1 MAFWSRDEAAQR
13 AAGAAE
19 ASAPRSPHLVV
30 EEEDV
35 ARVLRDVCMAGAP
48 ALLFSAEAAEHA
60 QVRFVSLGP
69 EVVTVEIDGQRADA
83 VFRPLSTVSV
93 AFNHE
98 RRSRVF
104 LAVVQ
109 CQDEPRPGH
118 GPQVQLRRPRQI
130 ATSAGRMNFRVPVF
144 AESGLRVE
152 LCLQDGRRME
162 PRALN
167 LSYSGMLVELPAG
180 PGPRI
185 RVGDEMIVRLGID
198 GTRFETEALVRR
210 CDSPRHALVFPSLF
224 DRIDFEPPDE
234 LARILRALEAH
245 WLRQRIA

>member
-1 MAFWSRDEAAQR
+1 LAFWSRDEAAQR
-13 AAGAAE
+13 AAAA
-19 ASAPRSPHLVV
+19 AQSGAPRSPHLVV
-30 EEEDV
+30 EEEAV
-35 ARVLRDVCMAGAP
+35 ARVLRDVCMAGTP

-69 EVVTVEIDGQRADA
+69 EVVTLEIDGQRADA
-83 VFRPLSTVSV
+83 VFRPLSMCSV

-109 CQDEPRPGH
+109 CQEEPRPGH
-118 GPQVQLRRPRQI
+118 GPQVQLRRPQQI

-144 AESGLRVE
+144 AESGLMLE
-152 LCLQDGRRME
+152 LRLRDGRSVA

-167 LSYSGMLVELPAG
+167 LSYSGMLVDLPPG
-180 PGPRI
+180 QGPRI
-185 RVGDEMIVRLGID
+185 RVGDEMIVRMGID

-210 CDSPRHALVFPSLF
+210 CDAPRHALVFPALF
-224 DRIDFEPPDE
+224 DRVDFEPPDE
-234 LARILRALEAH
+234 LARIIRALEAH

>member
-1 MAFWSRDEAAQR
+1 MAFWSREEAARR
-13 AAGAAE
+13 AASGNE
-19 ASAPRSPHLVV
+19 SNTPRSPHLVV

-35 ARVLRDVCMAGAP
+35 ARVLRDVCMAGSP
-48 ALLFSAEAAEHA
+48 ALIFSAEAGEHA
-60 QVRFVSLGP
+60 QIRFVTLGP
-69 EVVTVEIDGQRADA
+69 ELLAVEIDGQRGDA
-83 VFRPLSTVSV
+83 VFRPLSTCSV

-109 CQDEPRPGH
+109 CQEEPRPGH
-118 GPQVQLRRPRQI
+118 GPVVQLRRPHQI

-144 AESGLRVE
+144 PESRLR
-152 LCLQDGRRME
+152 LQLRMHDGRELE

-167 LSYSGMLVELPAG
+167 LSYSGLLLEMPAG

-185 RVGDEMIVRLGID
+185 RVGDALIVKLGIE
-198 GTRFETEALVRR
+198 GTRFETEAVVRR
-210 CDSPRHALVFPSLF
+210 CDAPRHALVFPALF
-224 DRIDFEPPDE
+224 DRVDFEPPDE
-234 LARILRALEAH
+234 LARILRALESH